1 MPTSPRL
8 TCRPPRSQRCWRLSA
23 LAAVAQDYPTR
34 PVRLII
40 PFPPG
45 GSNDVVGRMI
55 ATKLGEKLGKQ
66 MVVDNRGGAGGVVGT
81 EAAVAAPPDGYT
93 LLVISLAHAVNPVAL
108 QAQVRQ
114 PEVDHADRAGR
125 RRAQRADRAPRP
137 CRSSTV
143 KDLLD
148 YARKNPGKLNVAHA
162 GIGSF
167 QHLGSSLFL
176 VMTKLDIVLVPFK
189 GGGPA
194 MIDVI
199 AGHSQ
204 VTMGSLVQT
213 TGHIKSGKL
222 KALGVGGLKRVAILP
237 DLPTIAEAGVPGYE
251 ANNWWGIVGPAG
263 LPKAIVD
270 KLARR
275 HRRRA
280 GHARAEGRFRQGR
293 RRDRQDG
300 PGRLREVHRD
310 RAREMGEGGQRG
322 QHQGRIDR
330 CQTRRV

>member
-1 MPTSPRL
+1 MIHLAPRL
-8 TCRPPRSQRCWRLSA
+8 VAATAALLA
-23 LAAVAQDYPTR
+23 LATAAAAQDYPNR
-34 PVRLII
+34 PVRLVI

-45 GSNDVVGRMI
+45 GSNDVVGRMV

-81 EAAVAAPPDGYT
+81 EAVVAAPPDGYT
-93 LLVISLAHAVNPVAL
+93 LLVISLAHAVNPWLYKLKYDSLKSITPIAL
-108 QAQVRQ
+108 VG
-114 PEVDHADRAGR
+114 AGPNVL
-125 RRAQRADRAPRP
+125 AVNPALPVNN
-137 CRSSTV
+137 V
-143 KDLLD
+143 KDLLE

-162 GIGSF
+162 GVGSF

-176 VMTKLDIVLVPFK
+176 VTTKLDMVLVPFK

-222 KALGVGGLKRVAILP
+222 RALGVGGKKRVAILP
-237 DLPTIAEAGVPGYE
+237 DLPTIDEAGVPGYE

-270 KLARR
+270 KLA
-275 HRRRA
+275 A
-280 GHARAEGRFRQGR
+280 DVSAVQDTPDLKGAFDKEGAEVLKM
-293 RRDRQDG
+293 G
-300 PGRLREVHRD
+300 PGDFAKFIADELTKWE
-310 RAREMGEGGQRG
+310 
-322 QHQGRIDR
+322 
-330 CQTRRV
+330 RVVKEAKIKAE

>member
-1 MPTSPRL
+1 MRRTATRLLASAAAVLTLTSA
-8 TCRPPRSQRCWRLSA
+8 A
-23 LAAVAQDYPTR
+23 LAQADYPNR

-55 ATKLGEKLGKQ
+55 ATKLGEKMGKQ
-66 MVVDNRGGAGGVVGT
+66 MVVDNRAGAGGVVGT
-81 EAAVAAPPDGYT
+81 EVAIAAPPDGYT
-93 LLVISLAHAVNPVAL
+93 LLVISLAHAVNPWLYKLKYDSLKSITPIAL
-108 QAQVRQ
+108 VGAGPNILTVHPSVPVSNVR
-114 PEVDHADRAGR
+114 EFLDH
-125 RRAQRADRAPRP
+125 
-137 CRSSTV
+137 
-143 KDLLD
+143 
-148 YARKNPGKLNVAHA
+148 ARKNPGKLNMAHA

-176 VMTKLDIVLVPFK
+176 VMTKLDIVQVPFK

-213 TGHIKSGKL
+213 TPHVKSGKL
-222 KALGVGGLKRVAILP
+222 KPLGVGGVKRAAILP
-237 DLPTIAEAGVPGYE
+237 DVPTIAEAGVPGYE

-270 KLARR
+270 KINADVSAVQDTADLKGAFEKE
-275 HRRRA
+275 
-280 GHARAEGRFRQGR
+280 GAEIVKM
-293 RRDRQDG
+293 G
-300 PGRLREVHRD
+300 PADFEKFIGTELVKWE
-310 RAREMGEGGQRG
+310 
-322 QHQGRIDR
+322 
-330 CQTRRV
+330 RVVKEANIKAE